1 MNIWLAE
8 KKQDVQLKIILFLIS
23 PFFAFLYSLKT
34 IKTRS
39 SYIVFFLTAIFFGMA
54 FSVPSGKDE
63 LKGGIDGQFYRS
75 DFESQ
80 KYITNSE
87 FVDKFIEFLSFD
99 EGKKDYYFETVAFY
113 VSRITDN
120 YHVMFIFFA
129 AIFAY
134 FSLKSFKFL
143 TAEEKFDVSIVSYIL
158 VYFFLNNQIFNIN
171 GLRFW
176 TAAWIAVYCIFQI
189 YRNGNKRYFLL
200 ALLTPYF
207 HGAYWIFLA
216 VLILAQLSKRFEK
229 TWIVLFII
237 SFFASSFA
245 VEFVQYFQSYV
256 PTFLSKLADSY
267 TSVDALERTWSG
279 FGWIPILF
287 KKLVLIYL
295 TVLVFL
301 FIKSSKEI
309 KQNKK
314 IKDLYLFL
322 LVWMSVFNFLM
333 IVPSLGGRFIQLS
346 FPIIAYIWL
355 VAFKDYKY
363 QRVILIFPL
372 VFFWNILQQFL
383 YYIEVLSPGFYFS
396 SPFYLLYKHILIS
409 WI

>member
-1 MNIWLAE
+1 M
-8 KKQDVQLKIILFLIS
+8 
-23 PFFAFLYSLKT
+23 
-34 IKTRS
+34 
-39 SYIVFFLTAIFFGMA
+39 
-54 FSVPSGKDE
+54 
-63 LKGGIDGQFYRS
+63 
-75 DFESQ
+75 
-80 KYITNSE
+80 
-87 FVDKFIEFLSFD
+87 
-99 EGKKDYYFETVAFY
+99 
-113 VSRITDN
+113 
-120 YHVMFIFFA
+120 
-129 AIFAY
+129 
-134 FSLKSFKFL
+134 
-143 TAEEKFDVSIVSYIL
+143 
-158 VYFFLNNQIFNIN
+158 
-171 GLRFW
+171 
-176 TAAWIAVYCIFQI
+176 
-189 YRNGNKRYFLL
+189 
-200 ALLTPYF
+200 
-207 HGAYWIFLA
+207 
-216 VLILAQLSKRFEK
+216 
-229 TWIVLFII
+229 LFII